1 MRSTRRCTTR
11 TRSWRRSCVSER
23 IDELFAEYASAYARG
38 ERPQAPEY
46 LARAGA
52 QADELAS
59 LIEAFLTRAPAP
71 APDEQTVS
79 LFEAWRANE
88 SPLLRLRKARG
99 LKRETV
105 ASMLVRALGLDP
117 ERESKV
123 KRYYSELERALGL
136 DPER

>member
-38 ERPQAPEY
+38 ERPQAPED
-46 LARAGA
+46 LPRAGDPA
-52 QADELAS
+52 GALAGGRIHA
-59 LIEAFLTRAPAP
+59 LLGPAPAP
-71 APDEQTVS
+71 AADEQTVS
-79 LFEAWRANE
+79 LFQAWRANE
-88 SPLLRLRKARG
+88 SPLLRLRTARG

-117 ERESKV
+117 ERESTGKGN
-123 KRYYSELERALGL
+123 YSE
-136 DPER
+136 P